1 MALPADCSVALLPI
15 KPVYANAIIEG
26 RKQVEFRKT
35 IFRRRVTHI
44 AVYASTPIQRIIGIV
59 RIVECEH
66 DTPEN
71 LWRRHHANG
80 AISSDEFQS
89 YYANKVTGIAIRITD
104 VLSLAA
110 PVKLRTLGVRAPQ
123 SFCYLT
129 PSEVARLRRAMSAA

>member
-1 MALPADCSVALLPI
+1 MALPKNCSVALLPI
-15 KPVYANAIIEG
+15 KPVYAKAIIEG

-44 AVYASTPIQRIIGIV
+44 AVYASTPVQRIIGIF
-59 RIVECEH
+59 RIDDCDH

-80 AISSDEFQS
+80 AISSDEFES
-89 YYANKVTGIAIRITD
+89 YYANKDEGIAIKIAD
-104 VLSLAA
+104 VLSLSS

-123 SFCYLT
+123 SFRYLT
-129 PSEVARLRRAMSAA
+129 ASEVARLRRAMSAT